1 MIPPGRRL
9 IARPSHDNRNGAVT
23 VWNQA
28 GKSSNRLCEWVDKPG
43 ESLECQVEPRLQLKA
58 ACNFPYRARNGRERG
73 LIARDQADRPRQLRQ
88 QGAYLYAMIE
98 VEEIEQAVGHDAEQP
113 RLAHVGVQGKQ
124 GIGLQDHRWLHAGS
138 PKRGVDDLPVAHL

>member
-9 IARPSHDNRNGAVT
+9 IARPSHDNRNGVVA

-58 ACNFPYRARNGRERG
+58 ACNLPHRARNGCKRG

-88 QGAYLYAMIE
+88 QGARLHTMIE
-98 VEEIEQAVGHDAEQP
+98 VEELEQTVRHDTE
-113 RLAHVGVQGKQ
+113 
-124 GIGLQDHRWLHAGS
+124 
-138 PKRGVDDLPVAHL
+138 